1 MLGRVLKRLWTLS
14 LVNIVS
20 ALSSL
25 TLFIASMMNAEGN
38 FELWQIEEESIMW
51 IVFYAF
57 KSKILCYLRRHG
69 VLTQRSYYLVLT
81 LRCVKSV
88 RICRFSGSHFP
99 AFALIRR
106 IRTLVTHAV
115 LLFISMTLSTFKSR
129 FQFIILCNVSNY
141 DNDRLL
147 TFTTFIVVHVQNK
160 ETRKQTNK
168 QKQKAK

>member
-38 FELWQIEEESIMW
+38 FELWQIEEASIMW

-106 IRTLVTHAV
+106 IRTLTEITDTCYARRIAIHFNDFVDFQV
-115 LLFISMTLSTFKSR
+115 QISIHNTLQCLK
-129 FQFIILCNVSNY
+129 LW
-141 DNDRLL
+141 
-147 TFTTFIVVHVQNK
+147 
-160 ETRKQTNK
+160 
-168 QKQKAK
+168 